1 MEFNETIDEIGLLE
15 HYRKDFA
22 EKVPLISY
30 RYSGSAYAI
39 KKPPTIKELSN
50 YERKKK
56 HQNKYKR

>member
-50 YERKKK
+50 YER
-56 HQNKYKR
+56 